1 MIKRILSTNE
11 RSIELLVA
19 RVTLGLVIL
28 PHGMQKVFGLF
39 GGMGFSGTINTFDQY
54 FGMPAMLTILVI
66 LAEFVGALGLVLGFF
81 SRFMGLSVLLTMI
94 GAMVLGGHL
103 QNGFFMNWFG
113 NQAGEGMEYFFL
125 TFGLALVSIIGGSGR
140 FSIDSLLVTKLKM

>member
-1 MIKRILSTNE
+1 MIKRILSTND

-28 PHGMQKVFGLF
+28 PHGLQKVFGVF
-39 GGMGFSGTINTFDQY
+39 GGMGFAGTLNAFDQY
-54 FGMPAMLTILVI
+54 FGMPGILTILVI
-66 LAEFVGALGLVLGFF
+66 LAEFIGALGLIAGFF
-81 SRFMGLSVLLTMI
+81 SRFMGFSVLLTMI
-94 GAMVLGGHL
+94 GAMVMGGHL

-125 TFGLALVSIIGGSGR
+125 TFGLALVSIIGGSGK
-140 FSIDSLLVTKLKM
+140 FSLDTLLVTKLKL

>member
-66 LAEFVGALGLVLGFF
+66 LAEFVGALGLVLGFL

-140 FSIDSLLVTKLKM
+140 FSVDSLLVTKLKM